1 MTISV
6 RRRVTRPIA
15 LAAATFLVA
24 AGATAV
30 ATLPASAATT
40 ASVSINAGQTLATIP
55 DVGVGM
61 NVAVWDGQM
70 NGPVTTDLL
79 ADAGITAVRYPG
91 GGYGDGYH
99 WQTHTVEDGG
109 FVAPNTDFDGYV
121 ATVRAAGAEPIIIAN
136 YGSGTPQEAA
146 EWVRYA
152 NITND
157 YDIRYWEIGNEVYGN
172 GHYGAQWELDRHASK
187 SPRTYATI
195 LLDYIAA
202 MKAVDPT
209 IEIGAVLTTP
219 GNWPD
224 GIVGPGDTMDWNN
237 TVLSI
242 AGRQIDFGIV
252 HHYPFSN
259 NEGELLTKP
268 QTEIPV
274 MTNALR
280 SLINQHAGSN
290 APNVGIAVTE
300 DSSNFAKNTSPSG
313 LYAPD
318 MYLTWMEHG
327 AFNIDW
333 WNLRNGTD
341 CSNVRVIQG
350 ATDYDDGGV
359 VSSGASC
366 QPPINTPFPPYY
378 GIQMMTRLGG
388 PGDRLVQ
395 ATESNPP
402 LSAHAV
408 RRANGDLNVMLI
420 NKDPNNDTTVTLSYS
435 GFTPS
440 SATPTV
446 HSYLKNATAIGS
458 ATTGTATT
466 QTVPAYSVVVVQL
479 RPGGPDPSPSASP
492 SASPSVS
499 PSASPG
505 PAGGC
510 RVTYTKTSEWPG
522 GLVADV
528 RITNTGASAINGWRL
543 AFTFPGDTRVGNAWN
558 ATVTQN
564 GAAVTADNASYN
576 ASIPPGESRS
586 FGFAGE
592 WRSNNAN
599 PTSFTLNGSACSTG

>member
-1 MTISV
+1 MRDSA
-6 RRRVTRPIA
+6 RRHVTRPLA
-15 LAAATFLVA
+15 LAVATILVA
-24 AGATAV
+24 AGLTTTATP
-30 ATLPASAATT
+30 PASAATT
-40 ASVSINAGQTLATIP
+40 AAVSVNAGQPLATIP
-55 DVGVGM
+55 GAGVGM
-61 NVAVWDGQM
+61 NVAVWDGRM
-70 NGPVTTDLL
+70 NDPATTDLIS
-79 ADAGITAVRYPG
+79 DAGITAVRYPG
-91 GGYGDGYH
+91 GGYADGYH

-109 FVAPNTDFDGYV
+109 FVAPNTGFDGYV
-121 ATVRAAGAEPIIIAN
+121 AMVRAAGAEPVVTAN

-152 NITND
+152 NIIND

-172 GHYGAQWELDRHASK
+172 GHYGAQWELDRHPSK
-187 SPRTYATI
+187 SPTTYATI

-209 IEIGAVLTTP
+209 IEVGAVLTTP

-242 AGRQIDFGIV
+242 AGRQIDFGII

-268 QTEIPV
+268 QAEIPT
-274 MTNALR
+274 MTSALR

-341 CSNVRVIQG
+341 CSRVTVIQG

-359 VSSGASC
+359 VSSGAAC
-366 QPPINTPFPPYY
+366 QPPANTPFPPYY
-378 GIQMMTRLGG
+378 GIQLMTRLGG
-388 PGDRLVQ
+388 PGDTLVQ
-395 ATESNPP
+395 ASESNPL

-408 RRANGDLNVMLI
+408 RRGNGDLHVMLI
-420 NKDPNNDTTVTLSYS
+420 NKDPNNDTTVSLSYS

-440 SATPTV
+440 PATPTV
-446 HSYLKNATAIGS
+446 YSYLKNATSIGS
-458 ATTGTATT
+458 TTTGSAST
-466 QTVPAYSVVVVQL
+466 QTVPAYSIVVVQL
-479 RPGGPDPSPSASP
+479 RPAGPGSPSPTGS
-492 SASPSVS
+492 
-499 PSASPG
+499 
-505 PAGGC
+505 C

-522 GLVADV
+522 GMVGDV
-528 RITNTGASAINGWRL
+528 RIANTGASAINGWRL
-543 AFTFPGDTRVGNAWN
+543 TFTFPGDTRVGNHWN
-558 ATVTQN
+558 ATVTQQ
-564 GAAVTADNASYN
+564 GAAVTATNAPYN
-576 ASIPPGESRS
+576 GTIPAGESRS
-586 FGFAGE
+586 FGFVGE
-592 WRSNNAN
+592 WRTSNSA
-599 PTSFTLNGSACSTG
+599 PSTFALNEQTCATG